1 MSGPTAKVI
10 CDSVSPYGVRLT
22 TLEVKYH
29 RFILAEMNT
38 HRVFSRNT
46 ASSRAIPYKKVRDSV
61 MEDPALPLSWPQE
74 RKGMQGGEELSIAAI
89 IGAENQWLKARDLA
103 VETADRLHTLGLHK
117 SVINRLLE
125 PFQYVTSIISATDW
139 QGFFDQRDSELAQPE
154 IREAARAMRRAYE
167 YSTPQRVG
175 RGGWHLPYIDSNDF
189 AEAHKLGLSQHDAT
203 ELFKQI
209 SAARCARVSY
219 LTHAGKRDWS
229 ADLSLFSRLVTAYP
243 PHWSPL
249 EHVAT
254 PVTVSPEN
262 RGNFKGWAQLRHDM
276 ESRGFGNRAPHLL

>member
-29 RFILAEMNT
+29 RFVLAEMNT
-38 HRVFSRNT
+38 HRAFSRNT
-46 ASSRAIPYKKVRDSV
+46 ASSRAIPYRKMRDNI
-61 MEDPALPLSWPQE
+61 MNDPALPLSWPTEQ
-74 RKGMQGGEELSIAAI
+74 KGMQGGLALDDSIVGSCIEEWFTALNQTVVIADK
-89 IGAENQWLKARDLA
+89 LY
-103 VETADRLHTLGLHK
+103 VLGLHK

-139 QGFFDQRDSELAQPE
+139 HGFFDQRDSELAQPE
-154 IREAARAMRRAYE
+154 IREAARAMQKAYDL
-167 YSTPQRVG
+167 SSPQRVG
-175 RGGWHLPYIDSNDF
+175 RGEWHLPYITSDDLEQAYNNGLTKHQTT
-189 AEAHKLGLSQHDAT
+189 EA
-203 ELFKQI
+203 FKQI

-219 LTHAGKRDWS
+219 LTHDGKRDWS
-229 ADLSLFSRLVTAYP
+229 ADLTLYSRLVTAFP

-254 PVTVSPEN
+254 PSPMLEP
-262 RGNFKGWAQLRHDM
+262 GNFKGWAQLRHTI
-276 ESRGFGNRAPHLL
+276 SRRDISRATNIL

>member
-1 MSGPTAKVI
+1 MSGPTARVI

-29 RFILAEMNT
+29 RFVLAEMNT
-38 HRVFSRNT
+38 HRAFSRNT

-61 MEDPALPLSWPQE
+61 RDDPAIPLSWPNE
-74 RKGMQGGEELSIAAI
+74 RKGMQGGEELDEGLMISCE
-89 IGAENQWLKARDLA
+89 GLWLKARDLA
-103 VETADRLHTLGLHK
+103 VENADKLHILGLHK

-154 IREAARAMRRAYE
+154 IREAARAMRKAYDL
-167 YSTPQRVG
+167 SSPQRVG
-175 RGGWHLPYIDSNDF
+175 RGEWHLPYITSDDLEQAYNN
-189 AEAHKLGLSQHDAT
+189 GLTKHYTT
-203 ELFKQI
+203 ETFKQI

-219 LTHAGKRDWS
+219 LTHDGKRDWS
-229 ADLSLFSRLVTAYP
+229 ADLTLYSRLVTAFP

-254 PVTVSPEN
+254 PSPLPEP
-262 RGNFKGWAQLRHDM
+262 GNFNGWAQLRHNI
-276 ESRGFGNRAPHLL
+276 SRRDVSRATNIL

>member
-1 MSGPTAKVI
+1 MPGPSAKVI

-22 TLEVKYH
+22 TMEVKYH

-61 MEDPALPLSWPQE
+61 MDDPALPLSWPQE

-125 PFQYVTSIISATDW
+125 PFQYVTSIITATDW

-154 IREAARAMRRAYE
+154 IREAARAMRRAYDLG
-167 YSTPQRVG
+167 SPQRVG
-175 RGGWHLPYIDSNDF
+175 RGEWHLPYITSDDLL
-189 AEAHKLGLSQHDAT
+189 EAHERHYDRHQTQSVFKMLS
-203 ELFKQI
+203 
-209 SAARCARVSY
+209 SARCARVSY
-219 LTHAGKRDWS
+219 LTHTGKRDWN
-229 ADLSLFSRLVTAYP
+229 ADLQLYSRLVTAYP

-254 PVTVSPEN
+254 PTAFPVA
-262 RGNFKGWAQLRHDM
+262 GNFRGWAQLRHSITM
-276 ESRGFGNRAPHLL
+276 REVTHGPNLLRY

>member
-29 RFILAEMNT
+29 RFVLAEMNT
-38 HRVFSRNT
+38 HRAFSRNT
-46 ASSRAIPYKKVRDSV
+46 ASSRAIPYRKMRDNI
-61 MEDPALPLSWPQE
+61 MNDPALPLSWPTEQ
-74 RKGMQGGEELSIAAI
+74 KGMQGGLALDDSIVGSCIEEWFTALNQTVVIADK
-89 IGAENQWLKARDLA
+89 LY
-103 VETADRLHTLGLHK
+103 VLGLHK

-154 IREAARAMRRAYE
+154 IREAARAMQKAYDL
-167 YSTPQRVG
+167 SSPQRVG
-175 RGGWHLPYIDSNDF
+175 RGEWHLPYITSDDLEQAYNN
-189 AEAHKLGLSQHDAT
+189 GLTKHQTT
-203 ELFKQI
+203 ETFKQI

-219 LTHAGKRDWS
+219 LTHDGKRDWS
-229 ADLSLFSRLVTAYP
+229 ADLTLYSRLVTAFP

-254 PVTVSPEN
+254 PSPMLEP
-262 RGNFKGWAQLRHDM
+262 GNFNGWAQLRHTI
-276 ESRGFGNRAPHLL
+276 SRRDVSRATNIL